1 MFLYDQVN
9 YHEVESFNGDSNSLY
24 VEKAGTL
31 LLESLLPGRNYSISV
46 QAVSNG
52 VESNETSLY
61 QATRE
66 YLPQL
71 VELVNVGTVK

>member
-1 MFLYDQVN
+1 
-9 YHEVESFNGDSNSLY
+9 

-46 QAVSNG
+46 QAISNG
-52 VESNETSLY
+52 MESNETSIY

-66 YLPQL
+66 YALSM
-71 VELVNVGTVK
+71 

>member
-1 MFLYDQVN
+1 
-9 YHEVESFNGDSNSLY
+9 VESFNGDNNSLY

-46 QAVSNG
+46 QAISNG
-52 VESNETSLY
+52 MESNETSIY

-66 YLPQL
+66 YTLSMWHKGTGMLINAQLSPLPPW
-71 VELVNVGTVK
+71 N